1 MFRVTDSLARN
12 EKAESCRIKKSDC
25 FRGMSAARTVEGAGR
40 VTWWGFGPARALLSS
55 DVHTV
60 RSRGEFNILLVGSG
74 DPRHI
79 LKTISGIPESDVIH
93 VWVIEN
99 STEVVARQLLL
110 IYPSLLSPET
120 ISLHKKTEVFLEIF
134 GNCEI
139 RSETDE
145 FLKHASAELSQSITN
160 TPVSCDS
167 HTHPCLDTSL
177 LKFKERDDLVQIFK
191 SWERP
196 PSVPASAR
204 QVWDARVRQHLG
216 TRYDSRQGCF
226 DWDLTMKLHQRGCG
240 VINKH
245 QYVKW
250 RESGVAFEMREGIY
264 QTANQ
269 SLLSTRVFNHRGNR
283 VAVRGYWGDIVSSP
297 YLAFGIETD
306 DKDLLKKHNNQ
317 HVKTAQDI
325 SEVNVLALFEC
336 LANRGRCPPSKD
348 APSPSSTCNPP
359 TDDPKTP
366 EETQRND
373 TSSQTHT
380 KPAEETSHSFA
391 LMDIKGVKISFLS
404 PDSLSKLPLKDR
416 YKNLFNTIYCSA
428 SMVHQIESSL
438 RHIAA
443 PDAVLVIELA
453 TYLLD
458 LSKEQVSG
466 FAERVKEIAEESGFT
481 PKRSQSD
488 DVYSTFTLKQD

>member
-1 MFRVTDSLARN
+1 M
-12 EKAESCRIKKSDC
+12 KKSHC
-25 FRGMSAARTVEGAGR
+25 LRGMSARRSVDGAGC
-40 VTWWGFGPARALLSS
+40 VTWWGFGPARDLLSS

-60 RSRGEFNILLVGSG
+60 RSDGELNILLVGSG

-79 LKTISGIPESDVIH
+79 LKTISGITESDVIH

-99 STEVVARQLLL
+99 SMEIVARQLLL
-110 IYPSLLSPET
+110 IYWSLLSPET
-120 ISLHKKTEVFLEIF
+120 ISVHKKTEVFLEIF
-134 GNCEI
+134 GNLEI
-139 RSETDE
+139 RSETEE
-145 FLKHASAELSQSITN
+145 FLKQASSELCQSITN
-160 TPVSCDS
+160 TLVSDS
-167 HTHPCLDTSL
+167 HTHACLDTSL

-196 PSVPASAR
+196 PSVPASIR

-216 TRYDSRQGCF
+216 ARYDSRQGCF

-250 RESGVAFEMREGIY
+250 RESGVAFEMREGLY

-269 SLLSTRVFNHRGNR
+269 SLLSTQVFNHRGNR
-283 VAVRGYWGDIVSSP
+283 VLVRGYWGDIVSSP

-306 DKDLLKKHNNQ
+306 DKHLLNKHNNQ

-325 SEVNVLALFEC
+325 SEVNIMALFEC
-336 LANRGRCPPSKD
+336 LAYRGRCPQNKD
-348 APSPSSTCNPP
+348 APGQSSTCNPS
-359 TDDPKTP
+359 TEDPQRP
-366 EETQRND
+366 EDTQTND
-373 TSSQTHT
+373 TGSQTHT
-380 KPAEETSHSFA
+380 KPAEKTSHPFN

-416 YKNLFNTIYCSA
+416 HKNLFNTIYCSA
-428 SMVHQIESSL
+428 SMVHQIDSSL
-438 RHIAA
+438 RHLAA

-453 TYLLD
+453 THLLD
-458 LSKEQVSG
+458 LSREQVSG
-466 FAERVKEIAEESGFT
+466 FAERVKDIAEESGFT
-481 PKRSQSD
+481 PKLNQSAYE
-488 DVYSTFTLKQD
+488 YSTFTLKQN